1 DLPGVP
7 PRVFRGSAP
16 VDRCSGAYPEME
28 ARTAMKAEKGSQRP
42 PLSTGRLPEPIPLSR
57 PVLTPEDIEVVTR
70 VLESGWLTMGP
81 KVEEFEQAFA
91 QAHGHERATA
101 VASCTAGLHLALMA
115 LDIGPGDE
123 VIIPSLTF
131 VAAANT
137 VAAVGATPVV
147 ADIVSLERPHLD
159 PASVRER
166 ITARTKAVMIMH
178 YAGYMSDP
186 APWRELRAGRGL
198 KIIEDAA
205 HAPLAPGAGS
215 VGDVTVFS
223 FFSNK
228 NMTTAEG
235 GMILA
240 SDEALL
246 ERCRLL
252 RCHGMTSATYA
263 RHSQPLLSYDVTAPG
278 LNCRL
283 DEIRAA
289 LGISQLSR
297 LSAWNAERGRL
308 STLYRSLLAEDP
320 PDVRVPFA
328 PDHPSCWHIMPV
340 LVPEGAD
347 RDRVRLLM
355 RDMGIQTSMHYPPIH
370 SFSCYSKMRV
380 GSGLPRTEAFSGREI
395 TLPLYPGLADAD
407 VGRVVAL
414 LEEALT
420 LSRRETGGR
429 P

>member
-1 DLPGVP
+1 MKTMKNLKESIP
-7 PRVFRGSAP
+7 P
-16 VDRCSGAYPEME
+16 
-28 ARTAMKAEKGSQRP
+28 P
-42 PLSTGRLPEPIPLSR
+42 PLNGGRAAPIPLSR
-57 PVLTPEDIEVVTR
+57 PVLTPEDIEAVTQ

-101 VASCTAGLHLALMA
+101 VANCTAGLHLAMMA

-137 VAAVGATPVV
+137 VAALGATPVA

-178 YAGYMSDP
+178 YAGYMCDP
-186 APWRELRAGRGL
+186 VPWRELCAGQGL

-240 SDEALL
+240 SDEVLL

-263 RHSQPLLSYDVTAPG
+263 RHNQPLLSYDVTAPG

-297 LSAWNAERGRL
+297 LPGWNAERGRL
-308 STLYRSLLAEDP
+308 SALYRSLLAEALP
-320 PDVRVPFA
+320 EVLVPFA
-328 PDHPSCWHIMPV
+328 SDHPSCWHIMPV

-370 SFSCYSKMRV
+370 SFSCYSKMRG

-407 VGRVVAL
+407 VGRVVAAL
-414 LEEALT
+414 GEALAA
-420 LSRRETGGR
+420 GR
-429 P
+429 TQKGATHDRT